1 MRSTARTP
9 RPLSPARSRRTPVR
23 GAVVLVTG
31 AASGIGALV
40 AVQAAHRG
48 ARAVV
53 LWDLDL
59 PAAQDVATRVQ
70 AAGATCLAQRVDLR
84 DAQEVEAAGRVVLE
98 RLGRVDVL
106 VNSAGVVTGRRFE
119 DLSEEDVART
129 FDVNILAL
137 YRVVRCFLPGMRTRD
152 RGCVVTIASAAGLVG
167 VARQT
172 DYSASKFAAVGFM
185 ESLRSELRRSGSHVR
200 TLVVA
205 PYYVSTGMFAGVRT
219 RVPLLLPVLEPERVA
234 SQVLDSVERGDA
246 RRILPWFANAVLLVK
261 ALPVPVADAITDL
274 FGISTTMDT
283 FTGRPGH

>member
-9 RPLSPARSRRTPVR
+9 RPLSPARSRRTP
-23 GAVVLVTG
+23 VLVTG

>member
-1 MRSTARTP
+1 MRSTART

-84 DAQEVEAAGRVVLE
+84 DAQAVEAAGRVVLE

-119 DLSEEDVART
+119 DLSEEDVVRT
-129 FDVNILAL
+129 FDVNVLAL

-261 ALPVPVADAITDL
+261 ALPVPVADAVTDL

>member
-1 MRSTARTP
+1 MRSTART

-84 DAQEVEAAGRVVLE
+84 DAREVEAAG
-98 RLGRVDVL
+98 
-106 VNSAGVVTGRRFE
+106 GVVTGRRFE
-119 DLSEEDVART
+119 DLSEEDVVRT
-129 FDVNILAL
+129 FDVNVLAL

-261 ALPVPVADAITDL
+261 ALPVPVADAVTDL

>member
-1 MRSTARTP
+1 M
-9 RPLSPARSRRTPVR
+9 
-23 GAVVLVTG
+23 
-31 AASGIGALV
+31 
-40 AVQAAHRG
+40 
-48 ARAVV
+48 
-53 LWDLDL
+53 
-59 PAAQDVATRVQ
+59 
-70 AAGATCLAQRVDLR
+70 
-84 DAQEVEAAGRVVLE
+84 
-98 RLGRVDVL
+98 DVL

-119 DLSEEDVART
+119 DLSEEDVVRT
-129 FDVNILAL
+129 FDVNVLAL

-261 ALPVPVADAITDL
+261 ALPVPVADAVTDL